1 MSTPPAPLPAT
12 ARLLSVVHRYG
23 PLSRAEAT
31 NRSGLARSAAGVA
44 AERLAAAGLIELGE
58 HRTAGLGRPSVTLS
72 AAEDGPV
79 AVGIKI
85 EAHGIRAVCYALGGR
100 REATHTD
107 TVPLLGMG
115 ADEVSARI
123 ADAAD
128 VVLGARRER
137 CVGVVLAF
145 PGMVDTTTG
154 TVLTSLSLDWEG
166 PVPLAAL
173 VGEALDER
181 LPGLGAAVGSA
192 SVGLVRD
199 SSATAVGLCGEQ
211 PGERTLVVVGEYDG
225 VGAALVGADG
235 DAEALELGHVP
246 VDPAGAPCRCGAR
259 GCLELFVSGEAL
271 APVLTAHEDGG
282 DPAALEAAAERLG
295 VALVGALNTVGPRA
309 LVLTGLLGQLAAATP
324 QAMDRALAASV
335 AARVRGTAYRV
346 TQDPDAAVR
355 GAAELALRP
364 LLDNPSRWRRPERTG

>member
-1 MSTPPAPLPAT
+1 MSTPPVPLPAT

-58 HRTAGLGRPSVTLS
+58 HRTAGLGRPSVTLT
-72 AAEDGPV
+72 AAEDGPA
-79 AVGIKI
+79 AVGVKI
-85 EAHGIRAVCYALGGR
+85 EPTGVRAVCYALGGR

-107 TVPLLGMG
+107 TVPLLGM
-115 ADEVSARI
+115 APDEIAARI

-128 VVLGARRER
+128 VVLGDRRER
-137 CVGVVLAF
+137 CVGIVLAF
-145 PGMVDTTTG
+145 PGMVDPLTG
-154 TVLTSLSLDWEG
+154 TVLTSLSLGWEG
-166 PVPLAAL
+166 PVPLASL
-173 VGEALDER
+173 VGEAVDAR
-181 LPGLGAAVGSA
+181 LPGLGAAIGTAPVS
-192 SVGLVRD
+192 LVRD
-199 SSATAVGLCGEQ
+199 SSATAVGLCGER

-225 VGAALVGADG
+225 VGAALMGADG

-259 GCLELFVSGEAL
+259 GCLELFVSDEAL
-271 APVLTAHEDGG
+271 APVLIAHESGEG
-282 DPAALEAAAERLG
+282 PAALEPAAERLG

-309 LVLTGLLGQLAAATP
+309 LVLTGLLGQLAVAVPHAV
-324 QAMDRALAASV
+324 DRALAASV
-335 AARVRGTAYRV
+335 AARVRGTAFRV

-364 LLDNPSRWRRPERTG
+364 LLDDPSRWRRPQRAG